1 MSHVMRAVISS
12 ISGVVVGLVILVVV
26 TAWQTPVFPPRP
38 RLVTL
43 ARIEVEQVNDEGT
56 IRTVNFATSEGQH
69 FTVLGP
75 ATGELIAWLVAQQT
89 GAAIMITMVNP

>member
-26 TAWQTPVFPPRP
+26 TGWQTPVFPPRP

-43 ARIEVEQVNDEGT
+43 TRIEVEPINDVGIIRAVNFRTDEGE
-56 IRTVNFATSEGQH
+56 R
-69 FTVLGP
+69 FTVIGP
-75 ATGELIAWLVAQQT
+75 ANGSVLSWLVTQGT
-89 GAAIMITMVNP
+89 GAAVMITLVQP